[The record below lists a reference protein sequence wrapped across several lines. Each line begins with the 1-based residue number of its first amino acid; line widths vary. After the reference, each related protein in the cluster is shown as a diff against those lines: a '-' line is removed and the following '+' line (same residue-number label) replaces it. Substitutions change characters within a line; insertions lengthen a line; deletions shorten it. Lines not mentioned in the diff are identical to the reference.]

1 MKFEGQMQFTEKEI
15 TYAKQL
21 KKYGLEWKPGFGD
34 ICLFHND
41 LMIVW
46 YFVGKFIV
54 CIPQE
59 IEYGIDGKGEY
70 IHQSHY
76 NLVPGDVTWLPLF
89 HQCREILSKADME
102 ISLVDNKKT
111 VMLTLW
117 KRNWG
122 QNTDNRYLEI
132 VTQIKADTDLE
143 AMYQALL
150 WVLNEPAASLNEQAV
165 PGFPARHK
173 GRRQK

>member
-1 MKFEGQMQFTEKEI
+1 
-15 TYAKQL
+15 
-21 KKYGLEWKPGFGD
+21 
-34 ICLFHND
+34 
-41 LMIVW
+41 
-46 YFVGKFIV
+46 
-54 CIPQE
+54 
-59 IEYGIDGKGEY
+59 
-70 IHQSHY
+70 
-76 NLVPGDVTWLPLF
+76 
-89 HQCREILSKADME
+89 ME